1 MDKRVEDFKNQ
12 IGLENPVSPDEL
24 ANIVASAIKD
34 RARIFYFTWKTIQEL
49 YPDVDADRIM
59 AEASRKFGEY
69 KSSGLGEV
77 KNAEDA
83 LLKQTSKAGMLAF
96 DQEITDLSPSF
107 SQKLIKR
114 CPHIEAFDELGC
126 TKEEKIKLCTELLM
140 PGDYGILK
148 PFPNIILEFPKNL
161 AADDVCIMCTKT
173 KED

>member
-1 MDKRVEDFKNQ
+1 MDKKIEDFKDK
-12 IGLENPVSPDEL
+12 IGLEKSVSPEEL
-24 ANIVASAIKD
+24 GNTVAAAIKD
-34 RARIFYFTWKTIQEL
+34 RARIFYFIWKTIQDLHPEI
-49 YPDVDADRIM
+49 DADKIM

-69 KSSGLGEV
+69 KSSGLGKVE
-77 KNAEDA
+77 NAEEA
-83 LLKQTSKAGMLAF
+83 LLNQTSKAGMLAF
-96 DQEITDLSPSF
+96 DQEITLLSPSS

-126 TKEEKIKLCTELLM
+126 TREEKIKLCTELLM

-148 PFPNIILEFPKNL
+148 PYPNIILEFPKNL